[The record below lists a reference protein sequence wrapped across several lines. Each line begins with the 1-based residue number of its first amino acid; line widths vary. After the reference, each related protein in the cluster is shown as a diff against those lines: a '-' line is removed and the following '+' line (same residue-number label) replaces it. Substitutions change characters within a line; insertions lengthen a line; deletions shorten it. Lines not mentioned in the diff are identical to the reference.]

1 MNTRQKY
8 LGIDPGRS
16 KTGLA
21 LVDAAGSIL
30 ALHIA
35 HTEHIEVELSAF
47 VGKEQLAGIIMGDGT
62 NSKAIGQAVSKVFA
76 AVPLALVGEA
86 HSTEEARSLYWQ
98 VNPPRGWRKLVPLG
112 MLVPSEPLDAYAAV
126 VQVERWLA
134 LQGSIKD
141 ND

>member
-47 VGKEQLAGIIMGDGT
+47 AGKEQLAGIIMGDGT

-98 VNPPRGWRKLVPLG
+98 VNPPRGLRKLVPLG

-126 VQVERWLA
+126 VQVKRWLA

-141 ND
+141 

>member
-8 LGIDPGRS
+8 LGIDPGRG

-47 VGKEQLAGIIMGDGT
+47 AGKEQLAGIIMGDGT

-126 VQVERWLA
+126 VQVKRWLA

-141 ND
+141 

>member
-47 VGKEQLAGIIMGDGT
+47 AGKEQLAGIIMGDGT
-62 NSKAIGQAVSKVFA
+62 NSKALGQAVSKVFA

-126 VQVERWLA
+126 VQVKRWLA

-141 ND
+141 

>member
-47 VGKEQLAGIIMGDGT
+47 AGKEQLAGIIMGDGT
-62 NSKAIGQAVSKVFA
+62 NSKAMGQAVSKVFA

-98 VNPPRGWRKLVPLG
+98 VNRHEAGVSWCP
-112 MLVPSEPLDAYAAV
+112 
-126 VQVERWLA
+126 
-134 LQGSIKD
+134 
-141 ND
+141 

>member
-47 VGKEQLAGIIMGDGT
+47 AGKEQLAGIIMGDGT

-126 VQVERWLA
+126 VQVKRWLA
-134 LQGSIKD
+134 LQGSLKD
-141 ND
+141 

>member
-47 VGKEQLAGIIMGDGT
+47 AGKEQLAGIIMGDGT

-76 AVPLALVGEA
+76 AVPLSLVGEA

-98 VNPPRGWRKLVPLG
+98 VNPPRGWRRLVPPG

-126 VQVERWLA
+126 VQVKRWLA

-141 ND
+141 

>member
-47 VGKEQLAGIIMGDGT
+47 AGKEQLAGIIMGDGT

-98 VNPPRGWRKLVPLG
+98 VNPPRGWRRLVPLG

-126 VQVERWLA
+126 VQVKRWLS
-134 LQGSIKD
+134 LQEAT

>member
-47 VGKEQLAGIIMGDGT
+47 AGKEQLAGIIMGDGT

-126 VQVERWLA
+126 VQVKRWLA
-134 LQGSIKD
+134 LQGSI

>member
-1 MNTRQKY
+1 MNTRQMY

-47 VGKEQLAGIIMGDGT
+47 AGKEQLAGIIMGDGT

-126 VQVERWLA
+126 VQVKRWLA

-141 ND
+141 

>member
-21 LVDAAGSIL
+21 LVDAAGSIV

-47 VGKEQLAGIIMGDGT
+47 AGKEQLAGIIMGDGT

-126 VQVERWLA
+126 VQVKRWLA

-141 ND
+141 

>member
-47 VGKEQLAGIIMGDGT
+47 AGKEQLAGIIMGDGT

-126 VQVERWLA
+126 VQVKRWLV

-141 ND
+141 

>member
-47 VGKEQLAGIIMGDGT
+47 AGKEQLAGIIMGDGT

-126 VQVERWLA
+126 VQVKRWMA

-141 ND
+141 

>member
-47 VGKEQLAGIIMGDGT
+47 AGKEQLAGIIMGDGT

-126 VQVERWLA
+126 VQVKRWLA
-134 LQGSIKD
+134 LEGSIKD
-141 ND
+141 

>member
-47 VGKEQLAGIIMGDGT
+47 AGKEQLAGIIMGDGT

-86 HSTEEARSLYWQ
+86 HSTEEARTLYWQ
-98 VNPPRGWRKLVPLG
+98 VNPPRGWRRLVPLG

-126 VQVERWLA
+126 VQVKRWLS
-134 LQGSIKD
+134 LQGTT

>member
-35 HTEHIEVELSAF
+35 HTEHIEVELSACA
-47 VGKEQLAGIIMGDGT
+47 GKEQLAGIIMGDGT

-126 VQVERWLA
+126 VQVKRWLA

-141 ND
+141 

>member
-47 VGKEQLAGIIMGDGT
+47 AGKEQLAGIIMGDGT

-86 HSTEEARSLYWQ
+86 HSTEEARSLYLQ

-126 VQVERWLA
+126 VQVKRWLA

-141 ND
+141 

>member
-47 VGKEQLAGIIMGDGT
+47 AGKEQLAGIIMGDGT

-86 HSTEEARSLYWQ
+86 HSTEEARSLYGQ

-126 VQVERWLA
+126 VQVKRWLA

-141 ND
+141 

>member
-47 VGKEQLAGIIMGDGT
+47 ADKEQLAGIIMGDGT

-126 VQVERWLA
+126 VQVKRWLA

-141 ND
+141 

>member
-47 VGKEQLAGIIMGDGT
+47 AGKEQLAGIIMGDGT

-98 VNPPRGWRKLVPLG
+98 VNPPRGWRKLVALG
-112 MLVPSEPLDAYAAV
+112 MLVPSERLDAYAAV
-126 VQVERWLA
+126 VQVKRWLA

-141 ND
+141 

>member
-47 VGKEQLAGIIMGDGT
+47 AGKEQLAGIIMGDGT

-86 HSTEEARSLYWQ
+86 HSTEAARSLYWQ

-126 VQVERWLA
+126 VQVKRWLA

-141 ND
+141 